1 MKKWENPDIMTLKV
15 NETAQGDREFTVID
29 RNYRDGD
36 GAHSDYGHFTSSGKP
51 VPEGGVTWW
60 E

>member
-1 MKKWENPDIMTLKV
+1 MKKWENPDIMTLNV
-15 NETAQGDREFTVID
+15 NETAQGGNEFTVID
-29 RNYRDGD
+29 RNYRDTK
-36 GAHSDYGHFTSSGKP
+36 GAHSDYGEFTSSGKK